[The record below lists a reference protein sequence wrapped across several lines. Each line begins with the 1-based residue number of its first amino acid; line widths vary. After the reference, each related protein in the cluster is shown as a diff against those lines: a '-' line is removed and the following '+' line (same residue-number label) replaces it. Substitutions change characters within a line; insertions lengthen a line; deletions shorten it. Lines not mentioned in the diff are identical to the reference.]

1 MSEISRSPLCW
12 PNNVPRRSSRERGYP
27 QFYNRTITQA
37 AQFVIAEINRI
48 NKRRWDHVDES
59 VIIST
64 NLRLNQNGLPSSN
77 QPEPADTGVAVYFQL
92 RFTRNGKWYERHC
105 VLTCD
110 RWLKLS
116 DNLWAIGKDI
126 EAQRARER
134 WGSTTTEQAF
144 QGYLAIHD
152 KTGAPSWW
160 TRMGVTSSAT
170 REEIEQAYRTKSK
183 KAHPDTGGSHHEF
196 SDLQEAYEQ
205 AMAQFR

>member
-12 PNNVPRRSSRERGYP
+12 PNNVARRSMGQRGHP
-27 QFYNRTITQA
+27 QFYSRSITQA

-48 NKRRWDHVDES
+48 NKRRWDHTDES

-64 NLRLNQNGLPSSN
+64 NLRLNQNGLPGAN
-77 QPEPADTGVAVYFQL
+77 QPQPADTGVAVYFKL
-92 RFTRNGKWYERHC
+92 RFERNGKWYERHC

-110 RWLKLS
+110 RWIKLE

-144 QGYLAIHD
+144 QGYLAIPD
-152 KTGAPSWW
+152 KTGGPAWW
-160 TRMGVTSSAT
+160 TRLGVTSSAS

-183 KAHPDTGGSHHEF
+183 KAHPDTGGTAREF